1 MTVFIAIALSVA
13 MTFVPK
19 VSAEESAEDPS
30 MLSEVSSSFMSMIED
45 IQFVLDAA
53 FDVDFIEALLT
64 VALSEEDVIYFFTA
78 VAMVVELLA
87 GMIIAAFPLAF
98 IAYIFIILS
107 MFLPP
112 TLIIG
117 MVFDIFVLLI
127 ILYGGIFAGVIAIV
141 MLDSAAGLSD
151 FIGDLLSRIY
161 FELASLWQAMYRIL
175 VDFCFNPEEVSEEE
189 VPAVLQD
196 EI

>member
-1 MTVFIAIALSVA
+1 MTVLIAIALSVA
-13 MTFVPK
+13 ITFVPK

-87 GMIIAAFPLAF
+87 GMIIAAILSTF
-98 IAYIFIILS
+98 IAVIVVVLTLPFTFIFGILW
-107 MFLPP
+107 
-112 TLIIG
+112 
-117 MVFDIFVLLI
+117 DIFALLI
-127 ILYGGIFAGVIAIV
+127 LLYGGIFIGYMATVW
-141 MLDSAAGLSD
+141 LDDATGLSVL
-151 FIGDLLSRIY
+151 IGRLLSRIY